1 MTFLQQLFDPSVAQ
15 QAIETISSNNTEVGS
30 QTPQTAMLSL
40 IILLI
45 ANIAIIVINF
55 LLDLK
60 KSKKE
65 NHNYKIRMISEKTIQ
80 YEEALFA
87 RFQKIGNYQKGEE
100 HQMLDE
106 IIAVDKLM
114 SEKKLY
120 IGKKYA
126 KIATDF
132 LDYYKTVNFDIS
144 RKDTKKE
151 MGYFEKLSKEFY
163 GE

>member
-1 MTFLQQLFDPSVAQ
+1 MTILQQLFDPNIAQ
-15 QAIETISSNNTEVGS
+15 EAIEAVSSNNPSVG
-30 QTPQTAMLSL
+30 PQDSRTAMVSL
-40 IILLI
+40 IVLLI

-65 NHNYKIRMISEKTIQ
+65 NHNYKIRRILEKTIQ
-80 YEEALFA
+80 NEELLYA
-87 RFQKIGNYQKGEE
+87 RFLKIGNYQKGEE
-100 HQMLDE
+100 HQMLDD

-126 KIATDF
+126 KIATEF
-132 LDYYKTVNFDIS
+132 LDYYKMVNFDITK
-144 RKDTKKE
+144 KDTKKE
-151 MGYFEKLSKEFY
+151 IGYFEKLSKEFY